1 MFIIYTPSNTVNM
14 QKNEITNRAVD
25 ETWSSTK
32 SRAKAAAW
40 TQGGRIMDLGLWP
53 ESGLLIAPYS

>member
-1 MFIIYTPSNTVNM
+1 MFIIYTPSSTVNM

-40 TQGGRIMDLGLWP
+40 TQGGELWIWA
-53 ESGLLIAPYS
+53 SGQSPAY